1 MHISIFSALAKSQR
15 MARRS
20 LIPGL
25 VLTLVST
32 GLVAPWQAWS
42 AETPSPLPIPKV
54 QANGGLGFQSQGSGS
69 ANTISGYWFA
79 PLKRNAQGDLL
90 FLDFSG
96 NLNIGGAAPQANDVN
111 VGASMRLG
119 YRWLK
124 PNQRWIYGVNAGI
137 DTRPAYNTY
146 AWQAGVG
153 AEVLS
158 RSLEIRLNG
167 YIPFANTNDL
177 YQSGWSNAS
186 LSGDRLILD
195 GFNRYIVAVGG
206 LDVEAGI
213 PLKRWT
219 NSSLWTYAGYY
230 YQYGDYLSG
239 SSGVRGR
246 AEMRVGSQ
254 LALGATLSYDSL
266 FQTQANGY
274 IRYGSKPINGRP
286 KETMDQAETNFLALL
301 GLPVE
306 RQIDVRL
313 DSAQVNLPGT
323 TAINPA
329 TGQPWV
335 VRCAGTTSGSY
346 QVNCGYA
353 NALAAIQ
360 AGTSDVILL
369 ANGTPST
376 DLSGLVGATIRL
388 PAGTSLT
395 NGSNAPTL
403 STQFGGAS
411 LAPIFGT
418 SVGSTP
424 SFSNGV
430 ISIGSNTTIAGLDF
444 TNTSITN
451 YSTSNVLIAN
461 NKFTGS
467 YSPTPGLNTY
477 NENALPA
484 ISLAGVS
491 NATISGNTITDPNI
505 QSYASAT
512 GTTDSVGPPPLTE
525 PVCGREDPTST
536 TYQSGIC
543 LSGNAIRIGNSQ
555 SGSASSGLT
564 ITNNIITGALD
575 EAIRLDN
582 PNGTVLIKG
591 NTITGMRMGPDTNIG
606 TAIFVRQNT
615 GESVIT
621 VENNSVR
628 GNVAGR
634 NLIPT
639 GGSVSSGTFTATTS
653 RPNVLDGL
661 EVGLCRGDATFPRAA
676 DKYGD
681 GLIGNCSASSPARM
695 TYYARNNYL
704 APSSNATSLTIRQF
718 DDDGIDFNIG
728 SYGVFNAVV
737 ENNTVV
743 ITSNTNNA
751 FTADYRGNNNTT
763 TTISGNNF
771 TSTNEPI
778 SIEVQTAAGLSTY
791 GQGFVTINNNTL
803 INTGASNDLIELTS
817 AARNS
822 SIANPNPP
830 NYYLTV
836 LNPAYDSSL
845 YDLGTTNF
853 DTPSNNDYP
862 IFYVNGIKVL
872 P

>member
-1 MHISIFSALAKSQR
+1 
-15 MARRS
+15 MARKRWIEQS

-25 VLTLVST
+25 VLTLGST
-32 GLVAPWQAWS
+32 TLVAPWQAWS

-54 QANGGLGFQSQGSGS
+54 QANGGIGFQSQSSGS

-79 PLKRNAQGDLL
+79 PLKRNAKGDLL

-111 VGASMRLG
+111 VGASLRLG

-146 AWQAGVG
+146 TWQAGVG
-153 AEVLS
+153 AEALS
-158 RSLEIRLNG
+158 RSLEMRLNG

-186 LSGDRLILD
+186 LSSDRLILD
-195 GFNRYIVAVGG
+195 GYNRYVVAVGG
-206 LDVEAGI
+206 LDAEAGI
-213 PLKRWT
+213 PLKRWK
-219 NSSLWTYAGYY
+219 NASLWTYAGYY
-230 YQYGDYLSG
+230 YQYGDYLTG
-239 SSGVRGR
+239 SSGVRAR

-254 LALGATLSYDSL
+254 LALGATVSYDSL

-286 KETMDQAETNFLALL
+286 KEAIDQAETNFLALL

-346 QVNCGYA
+346 QVNCAYA

-360 AGTSDVILL
+360 AGTSDAILL
-369 ANGTPST
+369 GNGTSST
-376 DLSGLVGATIRL
+376 DLGGLVGANLRL

-395 NGSNAPTL
+395 NGSNAPSL
-403 STQFGGAS
+403 STQFGGAN
-411 LAPIFGT
+411 LATIFGT
-418 SVGSTP
+418 SAGSAP
-424 SFSNGV
+424 SFSNGI
-430 ISIGSNTTIAGLDF
+430 ISIGSNTTIAGLSF

-451 YSTSNVLIAN
+451 YSTSDVLIAN
-461 NKFTGS
+461 NNFTGS

-477 NENALPA
+477 NQNALPA
-484 ISLAGVS
+484 IALAGVT
-491 NATISGNTITDPNI
+491 NATITGNTITNPNI
-505 QSYASAT
+505 QSYDSAI
-512 GTTDSVGPPPLTE
+512 GTRDLGGME
-525 PVCGREDPTST
+525 PVCGREDST
-536 TYQSGIC
+536 TYQAGIC

-564 ITNNIITGALD
+564 ITNNTIAGALD

-615 GESVIT
+615 GESMIT
-621 VENNSVR
+621 VENNFVN
-628 GNVAGR
+628 GNIAGR
-634 NLIPT
+634 NLIAT
-639 GGSVSSGTFTATTS
+639 GGIVGNGTFTTTTS
-653 RPNVLDGL
+653 KPNVLDGL
-661 EVGLCRGDATFPRAA
+661 EVGLCRGDATFPRAD

-681 GLIGNCSASSPARM
+681 GLIGNCSASSPAKM
-695 TYYARNNYL
+695 TYYARNNNL
-704 APSSNATSLTIRQF
+704 APSSNVKDDKTNLSEF
-718 DDDGIDFNIG
+718 DEDGIDFNIG

-737 ENNTVV
+737 ENNTVA
-743 ITSNTNNA
+743 ITSNGNNA
-751 FTADYRGNNNTT
+751 FTTDYRGNNSTT
-763 TTISGNNF
+763 LTVSGNNF

-778 SIEVQTAAGLSTY
+778 SIEVQTAADLSTY
-791 GQGFVTINNNTL
+791 GQGFASINNNRLVNSGTP
-803 INTGASNDLIELTS
+803 SKLIELAS
-817 AARNS
+817 GARNPS
-822 SIANPNPP
+822 SANPNPP

-845 YDLGTTNF
+845 YKTVPKNYR
-853 DTPSNNDYP
+853 TPSNNDYP
-862 IFYVNGIKVL
+862 IFYVNGTKVL
-872 P
+872 PQS

>member
-1 MHISIFSALAKSQR
+1 MG
-15 MARRS
+15 RS

-25 VLTLVST
+25 VLTLGST
-32 GLVAPWQAWS
+32 GLAAPWQAWS

-54 QANGGLGFQSQGSGS
+54 QANGGIGFQSQSSGS

-79 PLKRNAQGDLL
+79 PLKRNAKGDLL

-146 AWQAGVG
+146 TWQAGVG
-153 AEVLS
+153 AEALS
-158 RSLEIRLNG
+158 RSLEMRLNG

-186 LSGDRLILD
+186 LSIDRLILD
-195 GFNRYIVAVGG
+195 GYNRYVVAVGG
-206 LDVEAGI
+206 VDAEAGI
-213 PLKRWT
+213 PLKRWK
-219 NSSLWTYAGYY
+219 NASLWTYAGYY
-230 YQYGDYLSG
+230 YQYGDYLTG
-239 SSGVRGR
+239 SSGVRAR

-254 LALGATLSYDSL
+254 LALGATVSYDSL

-274 IRYGSKPINGRP
+274 IRYGSRPINGRP
-286 KETMDQAETNFLALL
+286 KEAIDQAETNFLALL

-335 VRCAGTTSGSY
+335 VRCAGTTSGNY
-346 QVNCGYA
+346 QVNCAYA

-360 AGTSDVILL
+360 AGTSDAVLL
-369 ANGTPST
+369 ANGTTST
-376 DLSGLVGATIRL
+376 NLGGLVGANLRL

-403 STQFGGAS
+403 STQFGGAN
-411 LAPIFGT
+411 LATIFGT
-418 SVGSTP
+418 STGSAP

-430 ISIGSNTTIAGLDF
+430 IGIGSNTTVAGLSF
-444 TNTSITN
+444 TNASITN

-461 NKFTGS
+461 NNFTGS
-467 YSPTPGLNTY
+467 YSTTPGLNTY
-477 NENALPA
+477 NQNALPA
-484 ISLAGVS
+484 ISLAGVT
-491 NATISGNTITDPNI
+491 NATITGNTITNPNI
-505 QSYASAT
+505 QSYTSAI
-512 GTTDSVGPPPLTE
+512 GTSDDGGTE
-525 PVCGREDPTST
+525 PVCGREDRTGT
-536 TYQSGIC
+536 TYQAGIC

-564 ITNNIITGALD
+564 ITNNTISGALD

-621 VENNSVR
+621 VENNFVN
-628 GNVAGR
+628 GNIGGR
-634 NLIPT
+634 NLIAK
-639 GGSVSSGTFTATTS
+639 GGIVSSGTFTATTN
-653 RPNVLDGL
+653 NVDNVIDGL

-681 GLIGNCSASSPARM
+681 GLIGNCSASSPAKM
-695 TYYARNNYL
+695 TYYARNNNL
-704 APSSNATSLTIRQF
+704 APSSNATSATVEQF
-718 DDDGIDFNIG
+718 DEDGIDFNIG

-737 ENNTVV
+737 ENNTVA
-743 ITSNTNNA
+743 ITSDRNNA
-751 FTADYRGNNNTT
+751 FTVDYRGNNNTT
-763 TTISGNNF
+763 TTMSGNNF
-771 TSTNEPI
+771 TSTEEPI

-791 GQGFVTINNNTL
+791 GQGFATINNNTL
-803 INTGASNDLIELTS
+803 RNSGTANKLIELTS
-817 AARNS
+817 VARNLS
-822 SIANPNPP
+822 SANPNPP
-830 NYYLTV
+830 NYYLTA
-836 LNPAYDSSL
+836 LNPSYDSSL
-845 YDLGTTNF
+845 YNYKTENF
-853 DTPSNNDYP
+853 KTSNNDYP
-862 IFYVNGIKVL
+862 IFFVNGTKVL
-872 P
+872 PSP

>member
-1 MHISIFSALAKSQR
+1 MKKCAGKAIIPTLFFALGSAGLA
-15 MARRS
+15 
-20 LIPGL
+20 
-25 VLTLVST
+25 
-32 GLVAPWQAWS
+32 APSQAWS

-79 PLKRNAQGDLL
+79 PLKQNAQGDLL
-90 FLDFSG
+90 FLDLSG
-96 NLNIGGAAPQANDVN
+96 NLNIGGSAPQANDVTA
-111 VGASMRLG
+111 GASMRLG

-146 AWQAGVG
+146 TWQAGVG
-153 AEVLS
+153 AEALS
-158 RSLEIRLNG
+158 RSLELRLNG

-195 GFNRYIVAVGG
+195 GFNRYVVAVGG
-206 LDVEAGI
+206 LDAEAGI
-213 PLKRWT
+213 PLKRWK
-219 NSSLWTYAGYY
+219 NASLWTYAGYY
-230 YQYGDYLSG
+230 YQYGDYLTG
-239 SSGVRGR
+239 SSGVRAR

-266 FQTQANGY
+266 FQTQATGY
-274 IRYGSKPINGRP
+274 IRYGSKPINGLT
-286 KETMDQAETNFLALL
+286 KETIDQAEANFVALL

-313 DSAQVNLPGT
+313 DSAQENLPGI

-346 QVNCGYA
+346 QVNCSYA

-360 AGTSDVILL
+360 AGSSDAILL

-388 PAGTSLT
+388 PAGTTLT
-395 NGSNAPTL
+395 SGSNAPTL
-403 STQFGGAS
+403 STQFGGAN
-411 LAPIFGT
+411 LATIFGK
-418 SVGSTP
+418 SLGSAP

-430 ISIGSNTTIAGLDF
+430 ISIGSNTTIAGLSF
-444 TNTSITN
+444 TNSSIAN

-461 NKFTGS
+461 NNFTGS

-477 NENALPA
+477 SQNALPA
-484 ISLAGVS
+484 ISLTGVT
-491 NATISGNTITDPNI
+491 NATITGNTITNPNI
-505 QSYASAT
+505 QSYVSAI
-512 GTTDSVGPPPLTE
+512 GTTDSGGTE

-536 TYQSGIC
+536 TYQAGIC

-555 SGSASSGLT
+555 SGSASRGLT
-564 ITNNIITGALD
+564 ITNNTISGALD

-621 VENNSVR
+621 VENNFVD
-628 GNVAGR
+628 GNIAGR
-634 NLIPT
+634 NLIAT
-639 GGSVSSGTFTATTS
+639 GSIVSSGTFTATTDD
-653 RPNVLDGL
+653 PNVLDGL
-661 EVGLCRGDATFPRAA
+661 EVGLCRGDDSFPRAD

-681 GLIGNCSASSPARM
+681 GLIGNCSPSSPAKM

-704 APSSNATSLTIRQF
+704 APSSNATSDTIRQF

-728 SYGVFNAVV
+728 SYGVFNAFV
-737 ENNTVV
+737 ENNTVA

-751 FTADYRGNNNTT
+751 FTVDYRGNNNTT
-763 TTISGNNF
+763 TRISGNNF
-771 TSTNEPI
+771 TSTSEPI
-778 SIEVQTAAGLSTY
+778 SIEVQTEDGLSTY
-791 GQGFVTINNNTL
+791 GQGFVTINNNKLTN
-803 INTGASNDLIELTS
+803 IDTRTPDVPNTLIELTS
-817 AARNS
+817 VARNPS
-822 SIANPNPP
+822 STNPNPP

-845 YDLGTTNF
+845 YDSEPENF
-853 DTPSNNDYP
+853 GNPSNNDYP
-862 IFYVNGIKVL
+862 IFFVNGKKVL
-872 P
+872 PAP

>member
-1 MHISIFSALAKSQR
+1 M
-15 MARRS
+15 
-20 LIPGL
+20 
-25 VLTLVST
+25 
-32 GLVAPWQAWS
+32 
-42 AETPSPLPIPKV
+42 
-54 QANGGLGFQSQGSGS
+54 
-69 ANTISGYWFA
+69 
-79 PLKRNAQGDLL
+79 
-90 FLDFSG
+90 
-96 NLNIGGAAPQANDVN
+96 
-111 VGASMRLG
+111 
-119 YRWLK
+119 
-124 PNQRWIYGVNAGI
+124 NAGI

-146 AWQAGVG
+146 TWQAGVG
-153 AEVLS
+153 AEALS
-158 RSLEIRLNG
+158 RSLELRLNG

-195 GFNRYIVAVGG
+195 GFNRYVVAVGG
-206 LDVEAGI
+206 LDAEAGI
-213 PLKRWT
+213 PLKRWK
-219 NSSLWTYAGYY
+219 NASLWTYAGYY
-230 YQYGDYLSG
+230 YQYGDYLTG
-239 SSGVRGR
+239 SSGVRAR

-266 FQTQANGY
+266 FQTRATGY
-274 IRYGSKPINGRP
+274 IRYGSKPINGRT
-286 KETMDQAETNFLALL
+286 KETIDQAEANFVALL

-313 DSAQVNLPGT
+313 DSAQENLPGI

-346 QVNCGYA
+346 QVNCSYA

-360 AGTSDVILL
+360 AGSSDAILL

-388 PAGTSLT
+388 PAGTTLT

-403 STQFGGAS
+403 STQFGGAN
-411 LAPIFGT
+411 LATIFGK
-418 SVGSTP
+418 SLGSAP

-430 ISIGSNTTIAGLDF
+430 ISIGSNTTIAGLSF
-444 TNTSITN
+444 TNSSITN

-461 NKFTGS
+461 NNFTGS

-477 NENALPA
+477 NQNALPA
-484 ISLAGVS
+484 ISLTGVT
-491 NATISGNTITDPNI
+491 NATITGNTITNPNI
-505 QSYASAT
+505 QSYVSAI
-512 GTTDSVGPPPLTE
+512 GTTDSGGTE

-536 TYQSGIC
+536 TYQAGIC

-555 SGSASSGLT
+555 SGSASRGLT
-564 ITNNIITGALD
+564 ITNNTISGALD

-621 VENNSVR
+621 VENNFVD
-628 GNVAGR
+628 GNIAGR
-634 NLIPT
+634 NLIAK
-639 GGSVSSGTFTATTS
+639 GGLVSSGTFTPNDS
-653 RPNVLDGL
+653 KPNVLDGL
-661 EVGLCRGDATFPRAA
+661 EVGLCRGDDTFPRAD

-681 GLIGNCSASSPARM
+681 GLIGNCSPSSPAKM

-704 APSSNATSLTIRQF
+704 APSSNAISATIRQF

-728 SYGVFNAVV
+728 SYGVFNAFV
-737 ENNTVV
+737 ENNTVA

-751 FTADYRGNNNTT
+751 FTVDYRGNNNTT
-763 TTISGNNF
+763 TRISGNNF

-778 SIEVQTAAGLSTY
+778 SIEVQTADGLSTY
-791 GQGFVTINNNTL
+791 GQGFVTINNNMLT
-803 INTGASNDLIELTS
+803 NADKESPSPGLIELTS
-817 AARNS
+817 VARNP

-836 LNPAYDSSL
+836 LNPVYDSSL
-845 YDLGTTNF
+845 YSTVPKSLGG
-853 DTPSNNDYP
+853 PSNNDYP
-862 IFYVNGIKVL
+862 IFYVNGKKVL
-872 P
+872 PAP